1 MPHLLRD
8 VRYAFRGLARDP
20 LFTLVAVVSIALGI
34 GANTAIF
41 TLVDE
46 VLLRMLPVRNPE
58 QLVLFN
64 GARNHYGSN
73 SGGNMLSYPMYE
85 DFRDNFVDS
94 ATKLPRITQ
103 TIPNP
108 APTPKVFSGM
118 FARRPIGM
126 NIGVNGQ
133 TERVQ
138 GELVSGTYFE
148 VLGVRAALGRMIGAD
163 DDRTRGDG
171 FVAVLSYDYWR
182 NRFGGDPTIIGRRLT
197 INNYPFTVIGVS
209 AAGFDGL
216 DIGQVAS
223 VRVPIMLKAQM
234 TPNWDDVD
242 NRRSR
247 WVNVFGRLKPEL
259 TQDRALAA
267 LQPYFHGLL
276 EQEVQMAPFSNTTP
290 YTREQFLKGQIGLLP
305 AAQGR
310 APIQQQ
316 LETPLQL
323 LFYIVGGVLLIACAN
338 VASLLIARASSRQ
351 KEMAV
356 RLALG
361 ASRGRIVG
369 QLLVESVM
377 LAAVGGLLGLAVAS
391 WTTRFLIGFLPATGT
406 PHLITGAIDNRI
418 LAFNFALSLVTGLV
432 FGLVPALRATRPNL
446 APTLKDQVGAV
457 VGGSGGV

>member
-1 MPHLLRD
+1 MGHLVRD
-8 VRYAFRGLARDP
+8 LQYAWRGLTRAP
-20 LFTLVAVVSIALGI
+20 MFTAVALLSIALGI

-163 DDRTRGDG
+163 DDRTRGDEQG
-171 FVAVLSYDYWR
+171 
-182 NRFGGDPTIIGRRLT
+182 TI
-197 INNYPFTVIGVS
+197 S
-209 AAGFDGL
+209 
-216 DIGQVAS
+216 
-223 VRVPIMLKAQM
+223 
-234 TPNWDDVD
+234 
-242 NRRSR
+242 
-247 WVNVFGRLKPEL
+247 
-259 TQDRALAA
+259 
-267 LQPYFHGLL
+267 
-276 EQEVQMAPFSNTTP
+276 
-290 YTREQFLKGQIGLLP
+290 
-305 AAQGR
+305 
-310 APIQQQ
+310 
-316 LETPLQL
+316 
-323 LFYIVGGVLLIACAN
+323 
-338 VASLLIARASSRQ
+338 
-351 KEMAV
+351 
-356 RLALG
+356 
-361 ASRGRIVG
+361 
-369 QLLVESVM
+369 
-377 LAAVGGLLGLAVAS
+377 
-391 WTTRFLIGFLPATGT
+391 
-406 PHLITGAIDNRI
+406 
-418 LAFNFALSLVTGLV
+418 
-432 FGLVPALRATRPNL
+432 
-446 APTLKDQVGAV
+446 
-457 VGGSGGV
+457 